1 MTLNSEMPTIANFIE
16 SRLAPTQH
24 ALDLGDGCHRDEGT
38 ALGAFLGA
46 KITAQQ
52 AAASITAPV
61 LREPDPAAAVHRL
74 MGLLCEA
81 LVELGADHRTQLL
94 DLLEAIQ
101 QLPPS
106 ERIDWPRLPNFGH
119 MWADLYRLHMHGLDG
134 WEKTEMP
141 LSEARKSELCHH
153 EESVAAAEAQMY
165 RRGLGGV
172 TRHWG
177 YAWLNLVQGRRPGLG
192 VFIRGAYIW
201 LAEAGVR
208 LKQEL
213 QPGEVA
219 RYGGQSSV
227 EATMPEH
234 WELWRRSFLSI
245 SRDEQ
250 LFPADDRKLAAECYK
265 LM

>member
-1 MTLNSEMPTIANFIE
+1 MSTIANFIE

-24 ALDLGDGCHRDEGT
+24 ALDLGDGCHPDEGT

-81 LVELGADHRTQLL
+81 LVELGTDHRTQLL

-119 MWADLYRLHMHGLDG
+119 IRLGEDRNAPIG
-134 WEKTEMP
+134 G
-141 LSEARKSELCHH
+141 
-153 EESVAAAEAQMY
+153 EEE
-165 RRGLGGV
+165 
-172 TRHWG
+172 
-177 YAWLNLVQGRRPGLG
+177 
-192 VFIRGAYIW
+192 
-201 LAEAGVR
+201 
-208 LKQEL
+208 
-213 QPGEVA
+213 
-219 RYGGQSSV
+219 
-227 EATMPEH
+227 
-234 WELWRRSFLSI
+234 
-245 SRDEQ
+245 
-250 LFPADDRKLAAECYK
+250 
-265 LM
+265 